1 MFGGGRLMRFLFILL
16 LVVVGAGLVYF
27 AALGV
32 LHR

>member
-1 MFGGGRLMRFLFILL
+1 MRSARVVLAGY
-16 LVVVGAGLVYF
+16 LVLIVAGLVYF